1 MQDSIAMLYSH
12 RCGELRTTDEGSDVT
27 LAAWVHRRRDHGG
40 LIFLDL
46 RDASGLVQV
55 VASSEQAPDA
65 FAVAGGLRA
74 EFVVQIRGT
83 VRARP
88 DGTTNDD
95 LPSGAIEVS
104 AAEIVVLNAAET
116 PPFPINQET
125 QVDEETRLRYRYLDL
140 RREKMSANLRLRHD
154 VTKFIRDYLSEREF
168 VEVETPVL
176 GASTPEGA
184 RDYLVPSR
192 VHPGHFYALPQSPQQ
207 WKQLLVVGG
216 VERYFQIAR
225 CYRDEDIR
233 ADRQPEFTQ
242 LDLEIAFAEP
252 SDIMSL
258 MEAMYIEIGATVREG
273 LELPSPFPV
282 LTYDDAMERY
292 GSDKPDL
299 RYGLEIADLSS
310 VVANSEFQVFSNVIA
325 GGDRVRGIAA
335 PGAADASRRE
345 TDRLTEIAKEAGAQ
359 GLVTFALQGE
369 GALETLTIDD
379 VRSPVAR
386 FFDAETVIELARCCG
401 ASRGDMLLVVA
412 ADDTTTSSALDALRR
427 TVANDAGLTD
437 DNLLKFAWV
446 TDFPMF
452 EWDDSGERLS
462 AMHHM
467 FTAPFAEDLALLDD
481 DPTKVRSHSYDLICN
496 GFEIGGGSVR
506 IHQREV
512 QLQIMRALGI
522 SEEQAQQQFG
532 HMLDAFTY
540 GAPPH
545 GGIAMGLDRTVALF
559 AGVRDIREVI
569 AFPKTKSATDLL
581 TGAPSPVIA
590 RQLADVHVD
599 LAASAIE
606 SLARESEPAAEPEA
620 S

>member
-1 MQDSIAMLYSH
+1 MQDSIAMLNSH
-12 RCGELRTTDEGSDVT
+12 RSGELRTTDEGSEVT
-27 LAAWVHRRRDHGG
+27 LAGWVHRRRDHGG

-46 RDASGLVQV
+46 RDSSGLVQV
-55 VASSEQAPDA
+55 VASSEHAPDA
-65 FAVAGGLRA
+65 FAIAEGLRA

-83 VRARP
+83 VQPRP

-95 LPSGAIEVS
+95 LPTGAIEVA
-104 AAEIVVLNAAET
+104 AAEVVVLNAAET

-125 QVDEETRLRYRYLDL
+125 QIDEETRLRYRYLDL

-154 VTKFIRDYLSEREF
+154 VTKFIRDYLSDREF

-192 VHPGHFYALPQSPQQ
+192 VHAGHFYALPQSPQQ

-252 SDIMSL
+252 SDIMAL

-273 LELPSPFPV
+273 LDLPSPFPV

-310 VVANSEFQVFSNVIA
+310 VVANSEFQICGNAIS
-325 GGDRVRGIAA
+325 GGDRARGIAA
-335 PGAADASRRE
+335 PGAAGASRRD

-369 GALETLTIDD
+369 GALEALTMDD

-386 FFDAETVIELARCCG
+386 FFDAEAVIELARRCG

-412 ADDTTTSSALDALRR
+412 ADDATTSSALDALRR
-427 TVANDAGLTD
+427 TVADDNGLTD

-467 FTAPFAEDLALLDD
+467 FTAPFAEDMALLDD
-481 DPTKVRSHSYDLICN
+481 DPVKVRSHSYDLVCN

-506 IHQREV
+506 IHQRDV

-522 SEEQAQQQFG
+522 SEEQAQEQFG

-590 RQLADVHVD
+590 RQLAEVHID
-599 LAASAIE
+599 LAASAVE
-606 SLARESEPAAEPEA
+606 SLERESEPEPEPEV

>member
-1 MQDSIAMLYSH
+1 MLNSH
-12 RCGELRTTDEGSDVT
+12 RSGELRTTDEGSEVT
-27 LAAWVHRRRDHGG
+27 LAGWVHRRRDHGG

-46 RDASGLVQV
+46 RDSSGLVQV
-55 VASSEQAPDA
+55 VASSEHAPDA
-65 FAVAGGLRA
+65 FAIAEGLRA

-83 VRARP
+83 VQPRP

-95 LPSGAIEVS
+95 LPTGAIEVA
-104 AAEIVVLNAAET
+104 AAEVVVLNAAET

-125 QVDEETRLRYRYLDL
+125 QIDEETRLRYRYLDL

-154 VTKFIRDYLSEREF
+154 VTKFIRDYLSDREF

-192 VHPGHFYALPQSPQQ
+192 VHAGHFYALPQSPQQ

-252 SDIMSL
+252 SDIMAL

-273 LELPSPFPV
+273 LDLPSPFPV

-310 VVANSEFQVFSNVIA
+310 VVANSEFQVFRNVIA

-335 PGAADASRRE
+335 PGAAGASRRD

-369 GALETLTIDD
+369 GALEALTMDD

-386 FFDAETVIELARCCG
+386 FFDAEAVIELARRCG

-412 ADDTTTSSALDALRR
+412 ADDATTSSALDALRR
-427 TVANDAGLTD
+427 TVADDNGLTD

-467 FTAPFAEDLALLDD
+467 FTAPFAEDMALLDD
-481 DPTKVRSHSYDLICN
+481 DPVKVRSHSYDLVCN

-506 IHQREV
+506 IHQRDV

-522 SEEQAQQQFG
+522 SEEQAQEQFG

-590 RQLADVHVD
+590 RQLAEVHID
-599 LAASAIE
+599 LAASAVE
-606 SLARESEPAAEPEA
+606 SLERESEPEPEPEV

>member
-1 MQDSIAMLYSH
+1 MQDSIAMLNSH
-12 RCGELRTTDEGSDVT
+12 RSGELRTTDEGSEVT
-27 LAAWVHRRRDHGG
+27 LAGWVHRRRDHGG

-46 RDASGLVQV
+46 RDSSGLVQV
-55 VASSEQAPDA
+55 VASSEHAPDA
-65 FAVAGGLRA
+65 FAIAEGLRA

-83 VRARP
+83 VQPRP

-95 LPSGAIEVS
+95 LPTGAIEVA
-104 AAEIVVLNAAET
+104 AAEVVVLNAAET

-125 QVDEETRLRYRYLDL
+125 QIDEETRLRYRYLDL

-154 VTKFIRDYLSEREF
+154 VTKFIRDYLSDREF

-192 VHPGHFYALPQSPQQ
+192 VHAGHFYALPQSPQQ

-252 SDIMSL
+252 SDIMAL

-273 LELPSPFPV
+273 LDLPSPFPV

-310 VVANSEFQVFSNVIA
+310 VVANSEFQVFRNVIA

-335 PGAADASRRE
+335 PGAAGASRRD

-369 GALETLTIDD
+369 GALEALTMDD

-386 FFDAETVIELARCCG
+386 FFDAEAVIELARRCG

-412 ADDTTTSSALDALRR
+412 ADDATTSSALDALRR
-427 TVANDAGLTD
+427 TVADDNGLTD

-467 FTAPFAEDLALLDD
+467 FTAPFAEDMALLDD
-481 DPTKVRSHSYDLICN
+481 DPVKVRSHSYDLVCN

-506 IHQREV
+506 IHQRDV

-522 SEEQAQQQFG
+522 SEEQAQEQFG

-590 RQLADVHVD
+590 RQLAEVHID
-599 LAASAIE
+599 LAASAVE
-606 SLARESEPAAEPEA
+606 SLERESEPESEPEV